1 MLVCLVDGLLVTWA
15 LVPVLVL
22 WYFAEIYLLVA
33 AGILAVFLDDVAETA
48 CEAAE
53 YIITWNI
60 IVFLLYVRAAILILV
75 EPIAESILIITILIV
90 VVEVMIVLMFDSVA
104 QSCDQALQNILS
116 LIVGLLM
123 LAQTR
128 TRKLRVLLYQIA
140 HPSRYALQN
149 VEP

>member
-1 MLVCLVDGLLVTWA
+1 VLVCLVDGLLVTWV

-22 WYFAEIYLLVA
+22 WYFAEIYLWVA
-33 AGILAVFLDDVAETA
+33 AGILAVFLDDVAE
-48 CEAAE
+48 AAE
-53 YIITWNI
+53 YIISWNI
-60 IVFLLYVRAAILILV
+60 IVFLLYVRAAKLILV

-149 VEP
+149 VEA